1 MYESDP
7 YSTAA
12 SRDQDAA
19 RKKRMMRRRREQ
31 RRRRRRLL
39 LAACLLV
46 VAVPLLIYG
55 IRRASQNEPLPG
67 TPSADGESS
76 SMVIPEWIDQE
87 ILDLDGA
94 ARTGIPIA
102 AVRDI
107 AVHYV
112 GNPGTTA
119 RQNRN
124 YFNQKGVE
132 VSSHFIVGLEGEIVQ
147 CIPLD
152 EKSSAT
158 NDRNIDTISIEVCHP
173 DETGR
178 FNDASY
184 ASLVKLCT
192 WLMGQYGLDETHLIR
207 HYDVTGK
214 QCPLYFVQHEDAWE
228 RFKQDVVSYQRTGT
242 YDPDRP

>member
-1 MYESDP
+1 MHESDP
-7 YSTAA
+7 CHYNKANDTADVRA
-12 SRDQDAA
+12 
-19 RKKRMMRRRREQ
+19 KRMQRRRQ
-31 RRRRRRLL
+31 RRRRQVLL
-39 LAACLLV
+39 GAGVLLI
-46 VAVPLLIYG
+46 AVPLLIYG
-55 IRRASQNEPLPG
+55 IGRIGRRGPG
-67 TPSADGESS
+67 PAPSSEGPAGIA
-76 SMVIPEWIDQE
+76 IPEWIDQQIIE
-87 ILDLDGA
+87 LDGA
-94 ARTGIPIA
+94 ARTGTPIGTI
-102 AVRDI
+102 RDI
-107 AVHYV
+107 AIHYV
-112 GNPGTTA
+112 ANPGTTA

-147 CIPLD
+147 CVPLD

-192 WLMGQYGLDETHLIR
+192 WLMGQYKLDETHLIR

-214 QCPLYFVQHEDAWE
+214 LCPLYFVRHEDAWE
-228 RFKQDVVSYQRTGT
+228 RFKQDVVSYQKTGA
-242 YDPDRP
+242 YNSSRL

>member
-1 MYESDP
+1 MYEPDP
-7 YSTAA
+7 YAAA
-12 SRDQDAA
+12 SHDQEAA
-19 RKKRMMRRRREQ
+19 RKKRMIRRRREQ

-39 LAACLLV
+39 LAAGLLV
-46 VAVPLLIYG
+46 VAVPLLVFI
-55 IRRASQNEPLPG
+55 IRRAGQNGPLPG
-67 TPSADGESS
+67 VSGGASS
-76 SMVIPEWIDQE
+76 SIAIPEWIDQE

-102 AVRDI
+102 TVRDI
-107 AVHYV
+107 AIHYV

-124 YFNQKGVE
+124 YFNQEGVE
-132 VSSHFIVGLEGEIVQ
+132 VSSHFIVGLEGEIIQ

-178 FNDASY
+178 YNDAAY
-184 ASLVKLCT
+184 ASLIKLCT

-228 RFKQDVVSYQRTGT
+228 RFKQDVVSYQRTGA
-242 YDPDRP
+242 YPSGRP